1 MLYCTWIITEY
12 KFKVGGHPILLK
24 KNVYPD
30 CSIGIGDLHLHT
42 SASDGLYSAQEII
55 NMGKAKGLSYIS
67 ITDHDTINGL
77 ISISGYSSKDNLKII
92 PGIELSTEYYGH
104 EVHILGYSLDPQNS
118 KLNKFMLFL
127 SESRQNRIQNIVQKL
142 QTLGYKINMDSVL
155 KHASG
160 SSSLGRPHV
169 ALALIEKGYFSNIDA
184 AFKALLDRG
193 APGYVPRVH
202 LRPHEAI
209 QLIID
214 AGGIPILA
222 HPGTFFS
229 AALFKYLLKSGLRG
243 IEVFY
248 PEHDL
253 DEEAYFY
260 QLASNNDLI
269 ITGGSDFHGY
279 DHEDHMNFGNIF
291 IPNSTFRQLITD

>member
-1 MLYCTWIITEY
+1 M
-12 KFKVGGHPILLK
+12 LK

-55 NMGKAKGLSYIS
+55 DMGKAKGLSYIS

-77 ISISGYSSKDNLKII
+77 ISISGYSSKNNLKII